1 MEETVTQPLKKGYKT
16 IRIPMTESEY
26 EQFPDNPGYARR
38 YIDEIYGCH
47 MECLQDRNQS
57 RFFPALAWVQRMGC
71 QNSTGFA
78 NETAYTGIVR

>member
-47 MECLQDRNQS
+47 PEL
-57 RFFPALAWVQRMGC
+57 FPA
-71 QNSTGFA
+71 GFEA
-78 NETAYTGIVR
+78 KATGIKVACLTV